1 MVGDDTRYNRV
12 GAEGEKRVDSAPQT
26 ICSRA
31 NIGSQVYIYPKIR
44 YSIEAIDADIRAY
57 GHLSLYMCNV
67 VTSTSHR

>member
-1 MVGDDTRYNRV
+1 MNHNKSVGQKGKKLN
-12 GAEGEKRVDSAPQT
+12 SAPQT

-57 GHLSLYMCNV
+57 GI
-67 VTSTSHR
+67 